1 MEEGKREGRETIKQ
15 RSKIKEQDKKKTK
28 IQRKK
33 QK

>member
-1 MEEGKREGRETIKQ
+1 MEGRETIKQ
-15 RSKIKEQDKKKTK
+15 RSKMKEQNKGTRKKRTK